1 MSPTRS
7 RVLAG
12 DRPNTAPPAPREA
25 PLPRSEVRK
34 EADRACPHPRP
45 ARVSVWGRRLRR
57 RADPPRRRGAQ
68 AGATQRQGHVRAQG
82 VRWACRG
89 PPPPPRQARTV
100 RRACGRRAAR
110 ERATGCGKRNVG
122 RADVLPAQAG
132 PGPAACVRGRRAQAR
147 DRARRGARPDRGTA
161 WGESTLMRSH
171 APEPPLQHTPP
182 ASRLP
187 SGPGSD
193 AGLPGFPAAMPR
205 LPPSGSRGLGAW

>member
-82 VRWACRG
+82 VRCACRG

-110 ERATGCGKRNVG
+110 ERATGCGQRNVVARTSSRPKRVQG
-122 RADVLPAQAG
+122 RRPVYAAGAPNRVTEPDAGHGLIAAPPGEKAPSCAVMRRSPLYNTRRLRLDCPAAPGATQACQAFPQRCRAYLPA
-132 PGPAACVRGRRAQAR
+132 VRG
-147 DRARRGARPDRGTA
+147 G
-161 WGESTLMRSH
+161 
-171 APEPPLQHTPP
+171 
-182 ASRLP
+182 
-187 SGPGSD
+187 
-193 AGLPGFPAAMPR
+193 
-205 LPPSGSRGLGAW
+205 